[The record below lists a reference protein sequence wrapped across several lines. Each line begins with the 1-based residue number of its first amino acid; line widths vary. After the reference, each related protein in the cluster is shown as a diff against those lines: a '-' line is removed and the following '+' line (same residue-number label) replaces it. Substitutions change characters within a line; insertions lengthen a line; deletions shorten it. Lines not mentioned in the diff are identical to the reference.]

1 MDKWQKFL
9 ITEKK
14 RKKRSTP
21 SRKSGPGVERSLKW
35 FLDTGPQKKG
45 GYKNKRAHFGKK
57 KFNDISAP
65 PGSLRG
71 LEEEIDMETFEKQPE
86 LEPHIFRG
94 DVMKP
99 KIRKRL
105 LKIVEDFLEGLKID
119 VKPLDIR
126 LTGSIANYNWSKY
139 SDIDLHIIVDL
150 AQLGENKELVKAYFD
165 QARMNWNN
173 RHDIRV
179 HGYEVEIY
187 VEDAEEEHIASGLY
201 SLTDQQWLHEPDPAQ
216 VEIDHV
222 TAHKKSDDIMTQINL
237 IEKFALQKPKVAMK
251 SIERLRAKVRRLRS
265 AGLKSEKA
273 EFSAENIAFK
283 ILRREEALDKLGDM
297 RHNVYDRLMSMSEE

>member
-1 MDKWQKFL
+1 
-9 ITEKK
+9 
-14 RKKRSTP
+14 
-21 SRKSGPGVERSLKW
+21 
-35 FLDTGPQKKG
+35 
-45 GYKNKRAHFGKK
+45 
-57 KFNDISAP
+57 
-65 PGSLRG
+65 
-71 LEEEIDMETFEKQPE
+71 
-86 LEPHIFRG
+86 
-94 DVMKP
+94 
-99 KIRKRL
+99 
-105 LKIVEDFLEGLKID
+105 
-119 VKPLDIR
+119 
-126 LTGSIANYNWSKY
+126 
-139 SDIDLHIIVDL
+139 
-150 AQLGENKELVKAYFD
+150 
-165 QARMNWNN
+165 
-173 RHDIRV
+173 
-179 HGYEVEIY
+179 